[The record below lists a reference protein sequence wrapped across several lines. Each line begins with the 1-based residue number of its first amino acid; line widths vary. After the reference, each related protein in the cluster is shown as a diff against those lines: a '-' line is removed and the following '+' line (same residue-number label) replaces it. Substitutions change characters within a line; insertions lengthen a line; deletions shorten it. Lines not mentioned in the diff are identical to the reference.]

1 MHTYT
6 RTSHVLL
13 VHWHWCPLPP
23 SQELELARLKKRLAS
38 VSRDPSFRRIGELN
52 AVLVSA
58 AARGN
63 TGRRHSDL
71 SVNALVRMGMWVQEG
86 ARGAASAA
94 SGLAGPGAGA
104 GMVSPLLPPLTR
116 LGEVGTPV

>member
-1 MHTYT
+1 MHT

-13 VHWHWCPLPP
+13 VHWHWCPLTP

-86 ARGAASAA
+86 GAASA
-94 SGLAGPGAGA
+94 GLAGPGAGA